1 MFTDYV
7 KDVEN
12 ELIQLKAKYNALEM
26 ARQNDL
32 DANVGGGHDGVA
44 KDNTKV
50 VNDNPMVLRHIEELN
65 ATVPCSRN
73 VFVVFNIINQTNK
86 YC

>member
-32 DANVGGGHDGVA
+32 DAGVGGGHDGVA

-50 VNDNPMVLRHIEELN
+50 ANDNPMVLRHIEELN
-65 ATVPCSRN
+65 ASIGEFRVLEM
-73 VFVVFNIINQTNK
+73 FL
-86 YC
+86 

>member
-1 MFTDYV
+1 MPLLTDYV

-32 DANVGGGHDGVA
+32 DVGGGHDSVA
-44 KDNTKV
+44 KDNAKV
-50 VNDNPMVLRHIEELN
+50 ANDNPMVLRHIEELN
-65 ATVPCSRN
+65 ATIGEFRVLEMFR
-73 VFVVFNIINQTNK
+73 
-86 YC
+86 